1 MRSERLVPL
10 TTVLIFLLFPWSRV
24 ISAQEREESRASERQ
39 SEAPKTSSMEIARL
53 PVALT
58 DSQWRALQ
66 ELRPAVSSGSPM
78 RRHMRAAFFNSA
90 SQHPLTPREV
100 ALRESVYELAS
111 RPKQYAH
118 VQLADGKVL
127 TGTIS
132 NADHDTFQVRSH
144 ILGDGHTVRYDQ
156 LAEPPRPVVAVGTRA
171 VKGLEVTGL
180 VALCIVAIPLFVAL
194 FPLIMTGV
202 ISDC

>member
-1 MRSERLVPL
+1 MRSKRLVPL
-10 TTVLIFLLFPWSRV
+10 ATALILLLFLWSQV
-24 ISAQEREESRASERQ
+24 ILAQEREESSASEWQ
-39 SEAPKTSSMEIARL
+39 SEAPKGSSMEIGRL
-53 PVALT
+53 PTQLS
-58 DSQWRALQ
+58 DNHRRALQ

-111 RPKQYAH
+111 HPKQYAH
-118 VQLADGKVL
+118 VRLADGKVL

-132 NADHDTFQVRSH
+132 NAHQDTFQVRSH

-156 LAEPPRPVVAVGTRA
+156 LAEPPRPVLAAGTRA

-180 VALCIVAIPLFVAL
+180 VALCIVAIPLIVAL
-194 FPLIMTGV
+194 YPLILTGI